1 VDDIHFSYLVT
12 ALIFLL
18 FLSAFFSGSETGM
31 MALNRYR
38 LRHLAEEKH
47 PGALRASALLERPDR
62 LIGLILLG
70 NNLVNISAASIATV
84 IALMLLGEI
93 GLAVAP
99 IVLTA
104 IVLIFGE
111 VMPKTVAALYPER
124 IAFPASFVL
133 KPLLGICYPVVWV
146 INGVSNSMLGVLGVR
161 LDEKDESPLTREEL
175 RSIVRQ
181 AGGFIPKRHQQML
194 ISILDLEKVTVADIM
209 IPRNEID
216 GINLDDDEDEI
227 LEALNNCHHTRLPVY
242 HGNLDNVIGILHVRR
257 LLRGLISH
265 EELSKDVLRNAL
277 TEPYFVPDSSDL
289 HTQLLNFQR
298 NKQRIGLVVDEYGVV
313 VGLVTVE
320 HILEEI
326 VGEFT
331 TDPQAF
337 SREIHPQDDGSYL
350 IDGGAYIREINRKL
364 KWHLPTAGP
373 KTLNGLILE
382 HLESMPDPGISLRLG
397 DYTIEIT
404 QTAENA
410 VKMARIRHQPPQPP
424 EAG

>member
-1 VDDIHFSYLVT
+1 VNDIHLSYLVT
-12 ALIFLL
+12 ALIFLI

-38 LRHLAEEKH
+38 LRHLAEQKH
-47 PGALRASALLERPDR
+47 PGALRAHALLERPDR

-99 IVLTA
+99 VVLTV

-194 ISILDLEKVTVADIM
+194 ISILELEKVTVADIM

-216 GINLDDDEDEI
+216 GINLDDDENEI

-277 TEPYFVPDSSDL
+277 TGLYFVPESSDL

-331 TDPQAF
+331 TDPQAL

-364 KWHLPTAGP
+364 RWHLPTAGP

-382 HLESMPDPGISLRLG
+382 HLESMPDPGTSLRLG

-410 VKMARIRHQPPQPP
+410 VKMARVRHLPPQLP

>member
-1 VDDIHFSYLVT
+1 MNDIHFSYLVT
-12 ALIFLL
+12 ALIFLI

-38 LRHLAEEKH
+38 LRHLAEQKH

-62 LIGLILLG
+62 LIGLIMLG

-84 IALMLLGEI
+84 IAFMLLGEI

-99 IVLTA
+99 VVLTV

-124 IAFPASFVL
+124 IAFPASLVL

-146 INGVSNSMLGVLGVR
+146 INGVVNSMLSVLGVR

-175 RSIVRQ
+175 RIIVRQ
-181 AGGFIPKRHQQML
+181 AGGYIPKRHQQML

-216 GINLDDDEDEI
+216 GINLDDDENEI

-257 LLRGLISH
+257 LLRGLLSH

-277 TEPYFVPDSSDL
+277 TEPYFVPESSDL

-331 TDPQAF
+331 TDPQAY

-364 KWHLPTAGP
+364 RWHLPTAGP

-382 HLESMPDPGISLRLG
+382 HLESMPDPGTSLRLG

-410 VKMARIRHQPPQPP
+410 VKMARVRHRPPPLP
-424 EAG
+424 KAG